1 MATETTEKFAARRK
15 LILHDSLSFI
25 ALIAITIALFAVTLL
40 LFRSF
45 DVHRAVLARRWSD
58 RGLAAFQANNPQQ
71 AITAYRTALSYNPG
85 ERDYEMKLA
94 QALGS
99 AGQTEEA
106 YTYFLGLW
114 ELRPGDGF
122 INLQLARL
130 AATKRDAPAAIN
142 YYRASIYGTWEGDA
156 IDRRRAGRLELA
168 RYLIKHHDLT
178 AARTELLIAGGNA
191 PADTQLDLT
200 LAQLLNESGATTDAL
215 IYYQKVLKLDPKNL
229 AALSAAARLTF
240 NLGDYQA
247 AHRLLE
253 RAVHEDSKNIADDAL
268 LEQSQSLLQLSTAD
282 SLPNAERV
290 RRILAEQ
297 ITAKQRLADCT
308 TASLTSQLQ
317 PLSNLIARWESES
330 PTRKALLQDHD
341 LQDATIRLI
350 NDTELETSQH
360 CSAATGDNALLL
372 ILARS
377 ARSAPAEEVSHP

>member
-297 ITAKQRLADCT
+297 ITAKQRLADKP
-308 TASLTSQLQ
+308 ASAVKQSDC
-317 PLSNLIARWESES
+317 PLG
-330 PTRKALLQDHD
+330 K
-341 LQDATIRLI
+341 
-350 NDTELETSQH
+350 
-360 CSAATGDNALLL
+360 
-372 ILARS
+372 
-377 ARSAPAEEVSHP
+377 